1 LTAVRNVTLLREP
14 VPRAKM
20 PDLGGGLAVA
30 ASGVVMTVLDMMGSQ
45 WKEWLG
51 VRFAHSTLARVLLFL
66 LERGERMVPRG
77 RLRAGGFGCMGLDQ
91 AARKWTVRGRVESD
105 AFERDLAERVR
116 ARYRRRLPLGCMWS
130 TQTEKPRIQ
139 TGD

>member
-1 LTAVRNVTLLREP
+1 
-14 VPRAKM
+14 M

-30 ASGVVMTVLDMMGSQ
+30 ASGVVMRVLDMMGSQ
-45 WKEWLG
+45 WKQWLG
-51 VRFAHSTLARVLLFL
+51 VRFAHLTLARVLLG
-66 LERGERMVPRG
+66 RGERMVPRG
-77 RLRAGGFGCMGLDQ
+77 RLRAGRFGCMGLDQ
-91 AARKWTVRGRVESD
+91 AARKWTVRSRVESD
-105 AFERDLAERVR
+105 AFERDLAERVQ